1 MSNVW
6 FMYGIQ
12 CITFSIPPPP
22 THPPYSSLKM
32 QLRSRTIKRMP
43 WPGEEKKFKS
53 NILRR
58 KILTW
63 WQSSVSI
70 IEGSA
75 DIHPS
80 SHSTPFHQFHQC
92 TIIISLTYSH
102 SEMENVFLSEVYN
115 YLPLHSLSS
124 ATERSCSDKNRFSRV
139 AAAPLPGKLIV
150 GDWKGMIIVGAELTL
165 RSANHCD

>member
-1 MSNVW
+1 MYKVLYDEQCLVYVW
-6 FMYGIQ
+6 HTMYNLLY
-12 CITFSIPPPP
+12 TPHPKPPP
-22 THPPYSSLKM
+22 HPLLITKDAVEEQDYQKNALTRRKK
-32 QLRSRTIKRMP
+32 IFKR
-43 WPGEEKKFKS
+43 

-63 WQSSVSI
+63 WQSSISI

-124 ATERSCSDKNRFSRV
+124 ATERCCSDKNRFSRV
-139 AAAPLPGKLIV
+139 TAAPLPGKLIV
-150 GDWKGMIIVGAELTL
+150 GD
-165 RSANHCD
+165 